1 MHSFTI
7 AETGTSADAWACLQ
21 AASAV
26 DEAVTALNSV
36 GAALVGLTVDTE
48 WQADGVRALHER
60 LVAFQSAAGA
70 EVGRL
75 SSRAWE
81 LDRALS

>member
-1 MHSFTI
+1 MHSFAI
-7 AETGTSADAWACLQ
+7 AESGTSADAWACLQ

-26 DEAVTALNSV
+26 DEAISAMNAA
-36 GAALVGLTVDTE
+36 GAAIVGLTVDTE
-48 WQADGVRALHER
+48 WQSDGVRALHDT
-60 LVAFQSAAGA
+60 LAAFQTAAGV

>member
-7 AETGTSADAWACLQ
+7 AESGTSADAWACLQ
-21 AASAV
+21 AAAAV
-26 DEAVTALNSV
+26 DEAIAALDAA

-48 WQADGVRALHER
+48 WQADGVRALHDR
-60 LVAFQSAAGA
+60 LVALQASAGA

-75 SSRAWE
+75 SSRSWE
-81 LDRALS
+81 LDRALA

>member
-7 AETGTSADAWACLQ
+7 AESGTSADAWACLQ
-21 AASAV
+21 AAAAV
-26 DEAVTALNSV
+26 DEAIAALDAA

-48 WQADGVRALHER
+48 WQADGVRALHDR
-60 LVAFQSAAGA
+60 LVALQTSAGA

-75 SSRAWE
+75 SSRSWE
-81 LDRALS
+81 LDRALA

>member
-7 AETGTSADAWACLQ
+7 ADSGTSADAWACLQ
-21 AASAV
+21 AAAAV
-26 DEAVTALNSV
+26 DEAIAALDAA

-48 WQADGVRALHER
+48 WQADGVRALHDR
-60 LVAFQSAAGA
+60 LVELQTSAGV

-81 LDRALS
+81 LDGALA

>member
-7 AETGTSADAWACLQ
+7 AESGTSADAWACLQ
-21 AASAV
+21 ASSAV
-26 DEAVTALNSV
+26 DEAISALNAA
-36 GAALVGLTVDTE
+36 GAGLVGLTVDTE

-60 LVAFQSAAGA
+60 LVAFQSTAGV